1 MEKAKERSN
10 QMKSQADERTQHQLG
25 AYMNEKIWS
34 NECYQTISFRI
45 IDRMKQTG
53 MTDHNTTIKP
63 IQ

>member
-1 MEKAKERSN
+1 
-10 QMKSQADERTQHQLG
+10 
-25 AYMNEKIWS
+25 MNEKIWS